1 MFKCNPV
8 AGAQF
13 GHGGISTPLL
23 HLQFFHCEESVRGH
37 VNEIKVFETDLN
49 TGLCMSYPTLDF
61 VSKQT
66 NKQKKPGQLA
76 DWKNSM
82 QHRLK
87 LVDFAFHCFNEGDA
101 SLFSQ
106 SNNDGTNKVRSV
118 L

>member
-8 AGAQF
+8 AGAHY

-23 HLQFFHCEESVRGH
+23 HLQFFHCEESVRGR

-66 NKQKKPGQLA
+66 NK
-76 DWKNSM
+76 KNWPTG
-82 QHRLK
+82 RLK
-87 LVDFAFHCFNEGDA
+87 EFNA
-101 SLFSQ
+101 APAKARRLCLPLF
-106 SNNDGTNKVRSV
+106 
-118 L
+118 

>member
-8 AGAQF
+8 AGAQY

-23 HLQFFHCEESVRGH
+23 HLQFFHSEESVRGR

-49 TGLCMSYPTLDF
+49 TGLCMSYPT
-61 VSKQT
+61 QT
-66 NKQKKPGQLA
+66 NKQTKKNWLTGRLKEFKA
-76 DWKNSM
+76 VAKA
-82 QHRLK
+82 HRLC
-87 LVDFAFHCFNEGDA
+87 LPLFNEGDA

>member
-8 AGAQF
+8 AGAQY

-23 HLQFFHCEESVRGH
+23 HLQFFHSEESVRGR

-49 TGLCMSYPTLDF
+49 TGLCMSYPTQTN
-61 VSKQT
+61 KQT
-66 NKQKKPGQLA
+66 NKQKTGQLA
-76 DWKNSM
+76 DWKNLK
-82 QHRLK
+82 QHWLRLI
-87 LVDFAFHCFNEGDA
+87 DFAFHCFNEGDA

-106 SNNDGTNKVRSV
+106 YNNDGTNKVRSV

>member
-66 NKQKKPGQLA
+66 NKQKKNWPTG
-76 DWKNSM
+76 
-82 QHRLK
+82 RLK
-87 LVDFAFHCFNEGDA
+87 EFNAAPAKARGLCLP
-101 SLFSQ
+101 LF
-106 SNNDGTNKVRSV
+106 
-118 L
+118 